1 MASLTSRRL
10 WLGGG
15 VLTVGAGIAAFRTM
29 PNFFWK
35 QLQEDMSRD
44 PIPAP
49 HAPNPALWPD
59 TGLHAAWLGH
69 STVLLKVDGFTI
81 ITDPVFHTRIGVDLK
96 VATVGMKR
104 LVAAALPIEK
114 LPKIDLIV
122 SSHAHMDHLDLKT
135 MRDLESPTTQVV
147 MARATSDLI
156 RADNYARVLEVGWG
170 ETVQAGPVG
179 LRGLEVKH
187 WGARMRTDTY
197 RGYNGY
203 SLTVGRWKIL
213 FAGDTANT
221 DAFRAQRQGDVD
233 LAIFP
238 IGAYDP
244 WIHAHCNPEQAWR
257 MSNEFGAEHIL
268 SVHHQT
274 FRLSRESKT
283 EPMERILNAAG
294 NSEKRIVAREIG
306 TEFSVS

>member
-1 MASLTSRRL
+1 MDSRTSRRL

-15 VLTVGAGIAAFRTM
+15 ALTVGAGIALFRTM
-29 PNFFWK
+29 PSFFWK
-35 QLQEDMSRD
+35 QLQEDFTR
-44 PIPAP
+44 IPAP
-49 HAPNPALWPD
+49 PPLTPNPADWPD
-59 TGLHAAWLGH
+59 KGLHAAWLGH
-69 STVLLKVDGFTI
+69 STVLLKIDGFTVL
-81 ITDPVFHTRIGVDLK
+81 TDPVFHKWIGVDLK
-96 VATVGMKR
+96 FATVGMKR

-114 LPKIDLIV
+114 LPKVDLIL

-135 MRDLESPTTQVV
+135 MRDLESPQTEVV
-147 MARATSDLI
+147 MARSTSDLI
-156 RADNYARVLEVGWG
+156 RAGNYARVQEVGWG
-170 ETVQAGPVG
+170 EVVKAGPASI
-179 LRGLEVKH
+179 RGLQVNH

-213 FAGDTANT
+213 FAGDTADT
-221 DAFRAQRQGDVD
+221 DAFRVQRQGDVD

-274 FRLSRESKT
+274 FRLSREGKT

-306 TEFSVS
+306 SEFSVS